1 MKTAKVQIVYSVTS
15 LLKFLAY
22 AAWVAGLIYTI
33 LTAVTLDYVN
43 GGAKAAQFFFGL
55 MLTLPSGGL
64 LYGLSYVI
72 SLLQESNT
80 TKSVASE
87 SKSAEHN

>member
-1 MKTAKVQIVYSVTS
+1 METAKVQIVYTVTS

-22 AAWVAGLIYTI
+22 VAWAAGLIYTI

-64 LYGLSYVI
+64 LYGLAYLI
-72 SLLQESNT
+72 SLFQLTNT
-80 TKSVASE
+80 AKPAATE